1 MHRRF
6 ALLNAAIF
14 FCLSPSGCRKEKTMK
29 KQYALVV
36 VVFMATVALAGL
48 CAGYAAARRG

>member
-1 MHRRF
+1 
-6 ALLNAAIF
+6 
-14 FCLSPSGCRKEKTMK
+14 MK